1 MISQASTMLKMSKYG
16 NKMREMYIDDLQ
28 LASSFGADI
37 GQAIL
42 GDPCYLDTWKTNVGE
57 PFELAD
63 GRVSKVVIDF
73 EGDRD

>member
-1 MISQASTMLKMSKYG
+1 MLKMSKYG
-16 NKMREMYIDDLQ
+16 NKMREMSIDDLQ
-28 LASSFGADI
+28 IASSFAADI

-63 GRVSKVVIDF
+63 GRVSKVEIDF